1 MGISIPPATPI
12 VNWLHT
18 RHGRYTRVED
28 DFGGSVTDKP
38 IETVVV
44 SDLHLGEG
52 RRPHTGAI
60 ARMEDFVWD
69 EEWRRFC
76 EYLLAEAERKG
87 RGLRIVLNGDCFD
100 LLQMVRPYDGPLP
113 TKRTER
119 VYGAGS
125 APGKGAWK
133 LSLILDGHPRFV
145 EGLGAILAAGHE
157 IVVVTGNH
165 DAEFYWPDVQ
175 KVLEDRVRTTAAAR
189 LGQGEAIGGTIRFE
203 QWFLIVDGELWIEH
217 GHRYDPI
224 NSFRFQLE
232 PVLPNTA
239 GYPDDRLLR
248 LPIGSL
254 FARYLFN
261 PLDNRYPLADN
272 MGDDSTAFLWAVRN
286 HPLSTGRLLLAYGTA
301 FLRVLR
307 KQKLFLPREIGPIRA
322 RHRQRR
328 EALAERY
335 SLQPAALARVDS
347 LQKNPTGGGHFGFM
361 IKTLLHVL
369 RKSLMPLAVITAA
382 AFLLVLMHS
391 SIEAM
396 FNGPLVQS
404 LALTASYLVILFG
417 ALITMLLLGSRR
429 AFLRRR
435 RPEPYRQAARDIA
448 ERTGVRFVTVGHS
461 HLSDVA
467 EIGGDGL
474 YFNTGT
480 WTSLFHEEYQPLR
493 PMAEF
498 TYVEHL
504 SGQARLMRW
513 DDARGEPAPARV
525 LERPQ
530 PGFPLED
537 LDRAKP
543 E

>member
-1 MGISIPPATPI
+1 VGDHSIDTI
-12 VNWLHT
+12 
-18 RHGRYTRVED
+18 
-28 DFGGSVTDKP
+28 
-38 IETVVV
+38 VV

-52 RRPHTGAI
+52 RNPRTGAY
-60 ARMEDFVWD
+60 ARMEDFFWD
-69 EEWRRFC
+69 DEWLRFC
-76 EYLLAEAERKG
+76 EYLISGAELENH
-87 RGLRIVLNGDCFD
+87 GLRVVLNGDCFD

-145 EGLGAILAAGHE
+145 EGLGALLAAGHE

-175 KVLEDRVRTTAAAR
+175 NRLRERVEAAAAVR
-189 LGQGEAIGGTIRFE
+189 LREGETISGTIRFE
-203 QWFLIVDGELWIEH
+203 QWFLLVDGDFWIEH
-217 GHRYDPI
+217 GHRYDQI

-232 PVLPNTA
+232 PVLPNTG
-239 GYPDDRLLR
+239 GYPDESLLR

-261 PLDNRYPLADN
+261 PIDNRYPLADN
-272 MGDDSTAFLWAVRN
+272 MGDDTTAFLWAVRN
-286 HPLSTGRLLLAYGTA
+286 HPLSTGRLMLAYGKA
-301 FLRVLR
+301 FLKVLR
-307 KQKLFLPREIGPIRA
+307 KQSLFLPREIGPIRA
-322 RHRQRR
+322 THRQRR
-328 EALAERY
+328 EALAERHG
-335 SLQPAALARVDS
+335 LEPAALARIDA
-347 LQKNPTGGGHFGFM
+347 LQKNPTGGGHLGFM
-361 IKTLLHVL
+361 TRNLLHVL
-369 RKSLMPLAVITAA
+369 RKSLMPLGVLVVAV
-382 AFLLVLMHS
+382 FVLLLMHNT
-391 SIEAM
+391 IEAV
-396 FNGPLVQS
+396 FDGPIGRAV
-404 LALTASYLVILFG
+404 ALTVSYLVILFG
-417 ALITMLLLGSRR
+417 ALTAVLLLGSRR

-448 ERTGVRFVTVGHS
+448 ELAGVRHVTFGHS

-467 EIGGDGL
+467 EIGDDGL

-480 WTSLFHEEYQPLR
+480 WTPLFHEEYEPFRPLV
-493 PMAEF
+493 EF
-498 TYVEHL
+498 TYVEY
-504 SGQARLMRW
+504 SEGRARLMRW

-525 LERPQ
+525 LERPR

-537 LDRAKP
+537 LDREKP